1 MIDPNLGITVMP
13 EYAQS
18 EGVEAV
24 LDNIAGLARAGSLT
38 TSPYVASL
46 APKGTG
52 HREPPSDGGLGQKRL
67 LDRSLWG
74 QRELWMTAAP
84 SFRPDPQ
91 LYEGLAYR
99 PPEPT
104 ALTDDQG
111 AVVGHF
117 VDAAKARGM
126 EVWMQIQAAIPPCY
140 RVQFGGPLPDDESLL
155 PNLAPRTGRVDRNA
169 SLASC
174 DVRAYVRAITR
185 DLCKTY
191 PQIDGLKFDWPE
203 YPVYHFDALF
213 FDFNP
218 AMAPHAAALGLDLGA
233 LARGTMAFL
242 SDLGD
247 GVLRHKAISLQDFDS
262 FRDSLLTAYP
272 VLDELL
278 ALRRAVVTDFAMFL
292 RATVDEAS
300 QSKCKLFLHAF
311 PPPLNIG
318 TGFDP
323 AAVAP
328 ICDAMGVKFY
338 TMHWPLIEAD
348 YLSALTSRSD
358 FSPPEV
364 ARMLSRLLQL
374 SPDLPR
380 DPNDIKYPD
389 PQDAHPAT
397 SASIRSKIDQVRGQA
412 GSTPVWGMSHGYGPL
427 EDVMRRFKAL
437 GAGPVQMNRYAY
449 LSDTK
454 LAALGAR

>member
-126 EVWMQIQAAIPPCY
+126 EVWMQI
-140 RVQFGGPLPDDESLL
+140 
-155 PNLAPRTGRVDRNA
+155 
-169 SLASC
+169 
-174 DVRAYVRAITR
+174 
-185 DLCKTY
+185 
-191 PQIDGLKFDWPE
+191 
-203 YPVYHFDALF
+203 
-213 FDFNP
+213 
-218 AMAPHAAALGLDLGA
+218 
-233 LARGTMAFL
+233 
-242 SDLGD
+242 
-247 GVLRHKAISLQDFDS
+247 
-262 FRDSLLTAYP
+262 
-272 VLDELL
+272 
-278 ALRRAVVTDFAMFL
+278 
-292 RATVDEAS
+292 
-300 QSKCKLFLHAF
+300 
-311 PPPLNIG
+311 
-318 TGFDP
+318 
-323 AAVAP
+323 
-328 ICDAMGVKFY
+328 
-338 TMHWPLIEAD
+338 
-348 YLSALTSRSD
+348 
-358 FSPPEV
+358 
-364 ARMLSRLLQL
+364 
-374 SPDLPR
+374 
-380 DPNDIKYPD
+380 
-389 PQDAHPAT
+389 
-397 SASIRSKIDQVRGQA
+397 
-412 GSTPVWGMSHGYGPL
+412 
-427 EDVMRRFKAL
+427 
-437 GAGPVQMNRYAY
+437 
-449 LSDTK
+449 
-454 LAALGAR
+454 